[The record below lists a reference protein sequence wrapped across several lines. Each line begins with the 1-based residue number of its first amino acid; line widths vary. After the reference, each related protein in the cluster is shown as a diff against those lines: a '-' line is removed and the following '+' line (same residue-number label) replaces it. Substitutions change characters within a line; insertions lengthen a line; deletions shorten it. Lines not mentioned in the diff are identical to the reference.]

1 MGGVVV
7 GGVGGVVVGTVGQ
20 MVVGQ
25 WVGTHVVAL
34 RADNINLRF
43 PDFTFG
49 GAVVGIGA
57 SIG

>member
-1 MGGVVV
+1 MV

>member
-1 MGGVVV
+1 M
-7 GGVGGVVVGTVGQ
+7 GGVVVGTVGQ

-34 RADNINLRF
+34 RADNINIR